1 MRRSDTFCDE
11 TPAALAPLI
20 LRDAGTHPRY
30 RHLLGTRLVGTRTY
44 IGVPILL
51 PDDRVF
57 GTLCA
62 HHREVL
68 DLGRAEV
75 DALLVLSRLLATQI
89 ERDEALATEADSARR
104 LETRNAKLAE
114 AIARLDALREIAE
127 SISAE
132 LELGPLL
139 ERIVASAVALLGAG
153 GGAISLVGGTIEAP
167 RQLTATDNLPAPPP
181 IGDQRPDG
189 GRRVDDRQATTANPR
204 DRRGRRDRDRGPG
217 DPGWAVR
224 VSRPRAACG

>member
-1 MRRSDTFCDE
+1 MIRRLKGDQLIVSHICDRICLGVRPPITVRRSDTYCDE

-20 LRDAGTHPRY
+20 VRDADAHPRY
-30 RHLLGTRLVGTRTY
+30 RRLLGKRLVGTRTY

-127 SISAE
+127 STPPNLSTDRSSSESWRARWRCWAPGEEPSAWSE
-132 LELGPLL
+132 TPS
-139 ERIVASAVALLGAG
+139 R
-153 GGAISLVGGTIEAP
+153 
-167 RQLTATDNLPAPPP
+167 
-181 IGDQRPDG
+181 
-189 GRRVDDRQATTANPR
+189 
-204 DRRGRRDRDRGPG
+204 RRGG
-217 DPGWAVR
+217 
-224 VSRPRAACG
+224 